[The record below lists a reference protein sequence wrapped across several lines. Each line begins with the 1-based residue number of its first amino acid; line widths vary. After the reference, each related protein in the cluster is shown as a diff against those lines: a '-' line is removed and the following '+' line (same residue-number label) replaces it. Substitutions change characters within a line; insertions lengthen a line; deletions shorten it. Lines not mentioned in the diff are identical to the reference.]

1 MANGGPGVSKGL
13 ANDNEG
19 CGEWERAGVDVENV
33 DFATGRFRRDK
44 DTDRSSSDDLM
55 NGLHLWS

>member
-13 ANDNEG
+13 AKDNEG
-19 CGEWERAGVDVENV
+19 CGEWERAGVVVENV
-33 DFATGRFRRDK
+33 DLATGIFRRDK
-44 DTDRSSSDDLM
+44 DTDRSNSDDLM